1 MRAAFYDH
9 KGQASE
15 VLKIAEIERPEPCA
29 GEVLIRLYTSGVV
42 PGDTKKRAGAFSL
55 KMPFPRII
63 PHSDGAGVIEAVGEG
78 VPKERIGERV
88 FTYNAQ
94 IGRAFGTAAQYIT
107 IESERAVH
115 LPANIDFVE
124 GGTIGLSG
132 VTAHR
137 CVYVGGDVRGKT
149 VLVSGGAGRV
159 GILAAQ
165 IAAWAGARVI
175 ATVGRDQDIELLKQ
189 HDIDEVLNFRMEDD
203 LPKRILDMTDG
214 KGVDHI
220 VEVVFD
226 RNLDL
231 ALHVLKIG
239 GSIST
244 YAGADGAPILPFWE
258 LIFKNVSVHFVGFD
272 DIPKP
277 AVEHALRDMRSCMS
291 EERLRHPIAA
301 ERPLEAIADAHS
313 LIETGVMGSVV
324 LLID

>member
-1 MRAAFYDH
+1 MRAAYYDY
-9 KGQASE
+9 KGNASD
-15 VLKIAEIERPEPCA
+15 VLKIGEVERPEPKP
-29 GEVLIRLYTSGVV
+29 GEVLIRLYTSGVL
-42 PGDTKKRAGAFSL
+42 PRDTKKRAGSFSL
-55 KMPFPRII
+55 AMPFPRII
-63 PHSDGAGVIEAVGEG
+63 PHCDGAGIIEAVGED
-78 VPKERIGERV
+78 VSSERIGERV

-94 IGRAFGTAAQYIT
+94 IGRPFGTAAQYIA
-107 IESERAVH
+107 IESARAVP

-137 CVYVGGDVRGKT
+137 CVFVGGEVSGKT

-165 IAAWAGARVI
+165 LAAWGGARVI
-175 ATVGRDQDIELLKQ
+175 ATVGRDQDIDLLHQ
-189 HDIDEVLNFRMEDD
+189 HDVEHVLNYKMDDD
-203 LPKRILDMTDG
+203 LAKHILDLTDG
-214 KGVDHI
+214 KGVDQI
-220 VEVVFD
+220 IEVAFD

-231 ALHVLKIG
+231 ALQVLKIG

-244 YAGADGAPILPFWE
+244 YATAEATPTLPFWE
-258 LIFKNVSVHFVGFD
+258 LIFKNISIHFVGFD
-272 DIPKP
+272 DIPQP
-277 AVEHALRDMRSCMS
+277 AVEKALQELRVCLS

-324 LLID
+324 LHID